1 MHIFRDL
8 SLLRGWNDRTMIGM
22 MGRSSSILRRAAM
35 MVLVALGGCT
45 VYHTVPVPG
54 TAPASRAETR
64 EMVAT
69 AREREV
75 AALLTGDRGQ
85 QRPHLAWN
93 PILAK
98 VARARAEDMAARG
111 YFAHVNPDGVGPNT
125 LVERAGYHLPE
136 QYDHRL
142 AGNNIESAAEGY
154 RSGAVAWRHWMG
166 SPMHRSHL
174 LGLTPQFREQ
184 TEFGVGYA
192 ERPGSRAGSYWVVL
206 IARPA
211 QADPI
216 SR

>member
-1 MHIFRDL
+1 
-8 SLLRGWNDRTMIGM
+8 
-22 MGRSSSILRRAAM
+22 M

-54 TAPASRAETR
+54 TGLASRAGTR
-64 EMVAT
+64 DAVAT

-98 VARARAEDMAARG
+98 VARERAEDMAVRG

-125 LVERAGYHLPE
+125 LVERAGYHLPA

-142 AGNNIESAAEGY
+142 SGNNIESAAEGFT
-154 RSGAVAWRHWMG
+154 SAAVAWRRWMG
-166 SPMHRSHL
+166 SPMHRTHL
-174 LGLTPQFREQ
+174 LGLTPEFREQ

-192 ERPGSRAGSYWVVL
+192 ERPGRRTGSVWVVL

-211 QADPI
+211 QTGSIA
-216 SR
+216 R